1 MRELIQRLSNS
12 SQVSKESNLLGR
24 ALLKKDGLTG
34 KKYWVSWGEDGREEV
49 IFSAGQPLVFPPE
62 GMQEGV
68 EIKLCRPKK

>member
-1 MRELIQRLSNS
+1 
-12 SQVSKESNLLGR
+12 
-24 ALLKKDGLTG
+24 LLKKDGLTG